1 MYKKKGEFVDPPEQ
15 FAGPTAELTGEDSYT
30 IRIPRT
36 NEVLENVNP
45 KDNCPRCLIEVRTNP
60 QYGRFHEL
68 TLLGSPEGMDIASRS
83 TAAAFTIANLFSSAL
98 TSTDVDKACAET
110 QRALDQIAEGL
121 KDIRHATAE
130 CWKAVEKAA
139 ADAEEQNRE
148 VPYGK
153 LVNNNLEF
161 VGDQIAELLLLIG

>member
-1 MYKKKGEFVDPPEQ
+1 MFKKQGVFQGPPEQ
-15 FAGPTAELTGEDSYT
+15 FAGPTAELTGDYSYR
-30 IRIPRT
+30 IRIPKLDK
-36 NEVLENVNP
+36 VLENVNP
-45 KDNCPRCLIEVRTNP
+45 FDNCPRCLIEVHKNP

-121 KDIRHATAE
+121 KDIRNATVHSL
-130 CWKAVEKAA
+130 KAVEKAA
-139 ADAEEQNRE
+139 ADAGEKNKE
-148 VPYGK
+148 VPYGT
-153 LVNNNLEF
+153 LLSNNL
-161 VGDQIAELLLLIG
+161 GLIIDTSTTLLLEIG